1 MADAAVPTPQY
12 AAPATAAS
20 GKKEQYIQQ
29 TPVWVVVLRALQ
41 IFFSFV
47 ILIMAGVVIHGH
59 AMAANGFAVVCVR
72 IAHPRKGLPCVAV
85 TDGPSHGFAPFL
97 DLALTARSASSPGSL
112 SSMGLSRRR

>member
-72 IAHPRKGLPCVAV
+72 IAHPRKG
-85 TDGPSHGFAPFL
+85 
-97 DLALTARSASSPGSL
+97 
-112 SSMGLSRRR
+112 